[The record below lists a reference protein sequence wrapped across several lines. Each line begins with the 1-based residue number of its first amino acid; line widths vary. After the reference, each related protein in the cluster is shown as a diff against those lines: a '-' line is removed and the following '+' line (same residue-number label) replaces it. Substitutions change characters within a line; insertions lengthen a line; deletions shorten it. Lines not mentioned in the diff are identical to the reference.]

1 LDGENGGAE
10 FGEKKNYGLTVT
22 VSSDRCTEFWKFS
35 KKGKVEGSLIMVVE
49 AIKIYNCLFYVGTQY
64 FFIDPPHSLNV

>member
-1 LDGENGGAE
+1 
-10 FGEKKNYGLTVT
+10 
-22 VSSDRCTEFWKFS
+22 
-35 KKGKVEGSLIMVVE
+35 MVVE